1 MSKNRIFRTLTSLL
15 GQMGLL
21 AGALLISAPSLYML
35 SASFMNSNEIF
46 STRLQLLP
54 EALNW
59 SNYLEVFARFNFWLY
74 LNNSLWVTGAVVLLN
89 LLFTPMVGYS
99 LAKFNYPGKNVLLL
113 FILATVMVP
122 FTAILIPLFLIVR
135 NLGWIN
141 SYPGLVVPFAMSAF
155 GVFLMRQFML
165 SVPDDYIDAGRIDG
179 ASEGRIYFQI
189 VLPLIQPAL
198 ITLAIVVFVAN
209 WDEFLWM
216 LVVTT
221 GDALRTLPVG
231 LAKFREQYQTRFELM
246 MAGSVVAAA
255 PVVLVFLAL
264 QRRFLQGIAG
274 LSGLK

>member
-141 SYPGLVVPFAMSAF
+141 TYPGLVMPFAMSAF

-165 SVPDDYIDAGRIDG
+165 
-179 ASEGRIYFQI
+179 
-189 VLPLIQPAL
+189 
-198 ITLAIVVFVAN
+198 
-209 WDEFLWM
+209 
-216 LVVTT
+216 
-221 GDALRTLPVG
+221 
-231 LAKFREQYQTRFELM
+231 
-246 MAGSVVAAA
+246 
-255 PVVLVFLAL
+255 
-264 QRRFLQGIAG
+264 
-274 LSGLK
+274 